1 MIRRL
6 SPCAP
11 LLAALAVLPLPARA
25 WTAEEVIAE
34 AQMLCA
40 GFDNGTVSVAPEA
53 VVQLDL
59 TGDALPETL
68 VDWSGLGCSTMAS
81 AWGGTGGT
89 MLSVLIE
96 GQRFDHLAL
105 AWQVVDFDG
114 PVLLL
119 RQHGVN
125 CNGSG
130 ADRCVQ
136 ALLWTAGTLTGAG
149 WGTGEDEG
157 PAMPAGE

>member
-1 MIRRL
+1 MTRT
-6 SPCAP
+6 
-11 LLAALAVLPLPARA
+11 LAALCLLALAPAPALA
-25 WTAEEVIAE
+25 WTPDAVIDE
-34 AQMLCA
+34 ARSFCA
-40 GFDNGTVSVAPEA
+40 GFDNGTLSVDPSAIQPLE
-53 VVQLDL
+53 L
-59 TGDALPETL
+59 TGEGAPETL
-68 VDWSGLGCSTMAS
+68 IDWSGLGCSTMAS
-81 AWGGTGGT
+81 PWGGTGGT
-89 MLSVLIE
+89 TLTILIE

-105 AWQVVDFDG
+105 AWEVVDFGG

-125 CNGSG
+125 CNGTG

-157 PAMPAGE
+157 AAVPEGE